1 MIAGVTIHFAYWL
14 LEHRNKNIDA
24 DAGNARRKGFV
35 RRVFSAEKARIVR
48 AERLLPL
55 DTEKRYTYSD
65 SIGITGAQIRSLGE
79 TGTGQRYEGGLVGLQ
94 GKHRNIEKG
103 VTYIGTQRE
112 CGLHTQGMSGGCE
125 GYRICDGGSCPFYGK
140 AGMVCFG

>member
-1 MIAGVTIHFAYWL
+1 MQMQEMPGGKVSSAGC
-14 LEHRNKNIDA
+14 
-24 DAGNARRKGFV
+24 
-35 RRVFSAEKARIVR
+35 FSAEKARIVR

-65 SIGITGAQIRSLGE
+65 SIVITGEQIRSLWGN
-79 TGTGQRYEGGLVGLQ
+79 GNRGMRAASWGLQ
-94 GKHRNIEKG
+94 GKHRNIKKG